1 VRWSKLKRLVEA
13 NFAPALKGRVA
24 LHSTVYG
31 VSSCGHAWLVLDGEI
46 IASFC
51 SRAHYNRFGFILA
64 PPEGYALTEAQARR
78 HAGQMVDY
86 GEISQ
91 QDIYA
96 ACWAYV
102 HDMKFD
108 EALAS
113 DDAFIQSLAVLDRR
127 LGKRRYAAM
136 EAALTHALPTKLLR
150 TRLDAEAGARKSQK
164 A

>member
-1 VRWSKLKRLVEA
+1 MRWSKLKQLVEA
-13 NFAPALKGRVA
+13 NFAPSLKGRIA

-31 VSSCGHAWLVLDGEI
+31 DSTCGHAWLVLDGDV
-46 IASFC
+46 IANFC

-64 PPEGYALTEAQARR
+64 PPEGYALTGEQARR

-102 HDMKFD
+102 HDMNFD

-127 LGKRRYAAM
+127 LGKRRYKAV
-136 EAALTHALPTKLLR
+136 EAALTHPLPTKLLR
-150 TRLDAEAGARKSQK
+150 TRLDAEAGVGKQA
-164 A
+164 